1 MPVTHLCIQEVHGV
15 MTDAIPG
22 ATYHDSTIGATFICN
37 GVVKR
42 SGDDSDDLEL
52 YVVAEYEG
60 IDDTV
65 YIKKQ
70 HFDEDSSITVEAV
83 PGEK

>member
-1 MPVTHLCIQEVHGV
+1 

-22 ATYHDSTIGATFICN
+22 ATYHDSTIGATFVCN

-42 SGDDSDDLEL
+42 SVDDSDETEL
-52 YVVAEYEG
+52 YVVAEYDG

-65 YIKKQ
+65 HIKKS
-70 HFDEDSSITVEAV
+70 HLDNDSSITVESV
-83 PGEK
+83 PGETS